1 MRQGF
6 TLIELMIVIAI
17 IAIIAAIAIPNL
29 LESRITANE
38 SAAAS
43 SLRAGVLPGQ
53 TQFQAGGYVDP
64 DLNGRGV
71 FSGNFPS
78 MAGTAIL
85 AASVP
90 AILDPPNKKL
100 GLLGP
105 QWNNN
110 TIVAAAPL
118 GTGCAINNGG
128 LGSTTTTYLAG
139 GLTNVGSYNFGMVRA
154 SPAALTPDGIA
165 EVYWGAFAVPINA
178 QLGIAYDGSNGRKS
192 FCINAGGVLTQTA
205 AAVQLSNL
213 AFASVRATNAP
224 GVALAPATAMI
235 LNDPAQ
241 SSPGL
246 NPGVGAP
253 YLK

>member
-71 FSGNFPS
+71 YAGNFPS
-78 MAGTAIL
+78 MAGTAV
-85 AASVP
+85 AAATVP
-90 AILDPPNKKL
+90 TMLMPPNKKL

-110 TIVAAAPL
+110 TIALAGATGVAITQGA
-118 GTGCAINNGG
+118 GNDV
-128 LGSTTTTYLAG
+128 TTTYLSGA
-139 GLTNVGSYNFGMVRA
+139 LTNVGSYNFGMVRA
-154 SPAALTPDGIA
+154 SPAATTPDGDA
-165 EVYWGAFAVPINA
+165 EAYWGAYACPVNSQA
-178 QLGIAYDGSNGRKS
+178 AAYDGSNGRKA
-192 FCINAGGVLTQTA
+192 FAINAGGVLTQTA
-205 AAVQLSNL
+205 ASVQLINID
-213 AFASVRATNAP
+213 FAAVRNTNIAGATVAP
-224 GVALAPATAMI
+224 TTAMM
-235 LNDPAQ
+235 LSDPQ
-241 SSPGL
+241 SSSPAL

-253 YLK
+253 YIK